1 MADTYVLQESPELTG
16 TWRLVYT
23 TSDSILGVS
32 RARPFRPRPKILQS
46 INAGTLTAKN
56 EEWVLMGLLKNSVTG
71 GSLGTTT
78 RLCCQQTTAAPLP
91 PRIAKPEPIYNR

>member
-1 MADTYVLQESPELTG
+1 VYTLQESAELTG

-46 INAGTLTAKN
+46 INAETLTAKN
-56 EEWVLMGLLKNSVTG
+56 EEWVLMGLLKNQVG
-71 GSLGTTT
+71 
-78 RLCCQQTTAAPLP
+78 RAQ
-91 PRIAKPEPIYNR
+91 